1 MMKKLFELFVK
12 YKAPVLYV
20 FFGGVTTVVNIGVYW
35 LCYDIS
41 GLSNDLSNIISWFFS
56 VLIAYITNKI
66 WVFESKDLRFKF
78 LLLEIVSFFACRI
91 ATGVIDLGIMH
102 LAVDMLHYPGVI
114 FKVISNVIVIILN
127 YIASKLLIFRKGI
140 GK

>member
-1 MMKKLFELFVK
+1 MMKKLLDLFLK
-12 YKAPVLYV
+12 YKAPILYI

-41 GLSNDLSNIISWFFS
+41 GISNSLSNVISWFFS

-66 WVFESKDLRFKF
+66 WVFESKRFDF
-78 LLLEIVSFFACRI
+78 RVLFPEMASFFACRI
-91 ATGVIDLGIMH
+91 ATGVIDLGIMYI
-102 LAVDMLHYPGVI
+102 AVDILHYPGVI

-127 YIASKLLIFRKGI
+127 YVASKLVIFKKGSE
-140 GK
+140 K